1 MIRRFLA
8 FVVVAALL
16 VSAIVYS
23 QYVPAPD
30 KVSGFLEADEIRVG
44 SRVGGRVAVVHVQEG
59 ERVAKDQVLVELEP
73 FDLMERKNEA
83 VATLAARQAEVHRLE
98 NGFRPEEI
106 RQAKAHYEQI
116 QAEHKKLVEG
126 PREQEIEVAR
136 AQLRVA
142 HARQELTKKSYD
154 RVNRLVDN
162 RAASKEELDQARE
175 SLEAAGDMVSLRE
188 QELDL
193 LLVGTRE
200 EDLESAMAQVEEA
213 RAAWD
218 LKQEGYRRED
228 VAAAKAA
235 RDAAQFAL
243 LAIDRQL
250 DELKIHSPLDGVI
263 EAFDLEPG
271 DLVPPSAPVL
281 SLLDDNHIWVRAYIP
296 QNRLSVNVGQKLRIS
311 IDSFGEED
319 FEGTVIFV
327 SRLAEFTPSNVQTP
341 EERSKL
347 VFRMKVA
354 VQNPEKKL
362 RPGMSADVWL
372 PETESGP

>member
-1 MIRRFLA
+1 M
-8 FVVVAALL
+8 
-16 VSAIVYS
+16 
-23 QYVPAPD
+23 
-30 KVSGFLEADEIRVG
+30 
-44 SRVGGRVAVVHVQEG
+44 
-59 ERVAKDQVLVELEP
+59 
-73 FDLMERKNEA
+73 
-83 VATLAARQAEVHRLE
+83 
-98 NGFRPEEI
+98 
-106 RQAKAHYEQI
+106 
-116 QAEHKKLVEG
+116 
-126 PREQEIEVAR
+126 
-136 AQLRVA
+136 A

-175 SLEAAGDMVSLRE
+175 SLEAASDMVSLRE

-213 RAAWD
+213 RAAWE
-218 LKQEGYRRED
+218 LKQKGYRQED
-228 VAAAKAA
+228 VDAAKAA

-354 VQNPEKKL
+354 VENPEKKL

-372 PETESGP
+372 PETESAHD